1 MYKVSEL
8 LHCSSLSQWATGK
21 FDKVDK
27 KEHVLLMDEVD
38 GMSGNEDRGGMQ
50 QLIQLIK
57 TTKVPIICMANDR
70 NHQKLRSL
78 ANYCF
83 DLRVQRPRVEQIKS
97 AVMTIAYKE
106 GIKIAPNVLQDIIIA
121 TNQDIR
127 QVLHNLSL
135 FSAGGDKP
143 DEREAAKSKKDV
155 QIGAFDACRKVFDPA
170 GQSASIQEKTSLFFY
185 DYSLAPLFVHENYI
199 KVRPKD
205 NHLMRLAKAADS
217 IAIGDVVDARVRGA
231 SGSWS
236 LLPTQAI
243 FASLLP
249 GEYMRGYMSGMINFP
264 QWLGKNSTNNKNKR
278 LIAQLTSH
286 MRLSISGDRRAVNQD
301 YLPILRK
308 KLTDPLIKSQND
320 GVKEVLDILEEYHLT
335 KEDMDCLLEVS
346 QWDGRDPMKE
356 IESKAKAAF
365 TRAYNKANFSLPYA
379 IGNVSKTKGKKSTS
393 DDYELGE
400 MGEDESAIVSEEE
413 DDDITKDAMIKVIL
427 LKTNKIK

>member
-1 MYKVSEL
+1 M
-8 LHCSSLSQWATGK
+8 LHCSSLSQWASGK
-21 FDKVDK
+21 VDKVDK

-70 NHQKLRSL
+70 NHPKLRSL

-97 AVMTIAYKE
+97 AIMTIAYKE
-106 GIKIAPNVLQDIIIA
+106 WIKIAPNVLQDIILS

-127 QVLHNLSL
+127 QVLHNVCL

-143 DEREAAKSKKDV
+143 DEREAVKSKKDV

-170 GQSASIQEKTSLFFY
+170 GESASIQEKISLFFY
-185 DYSLAPLFVHENYI
+185 DYNLASLFVHENYI

-217 IAIGDVVDARVRGA
+217 IATGDLVDRKIRGG

-243 FASLLP
+243 FASLIP
-249 GEYMRGYMSGMINFP
+249 GDYMRGYMSGMINFP
-264 QWLGKNSTNNKNKR
+264 QWLGKNSTYNKNKR
-278 LIAQLTSH
+278 LIAQLTTH
-286 MRLSISGDRRAVNQD
+286 MRLSISGDREAVNQD
-301 YLPILRK
+301 YLPILRR
-308 KLTDPLIKSQND
+308 KLTQPLIQNQNE
-320 GVKEVLDILEEYHLT
+320 GVKDVLDVLEEYHLT

-346 QWDGRDPMKE
+346 QWDSRDPMKE
-356 IESKAKAAF
+356 IESKTKAAF
-365 TRAYNKANFSLPYA
+365 TRAYNKTNFSLPYA
-379 IGNVSKTKGKKSTS
+379 IGNVSKSKSKKSVA
-393 DDYELGE
+393 DEYEAGE
-400 MGEDESAIVSEEE
+400 FGEDEPVVVSEEE
-413 DDDITKDAMIKVIL
+413 DDDITKDAMIKV
-427 LKTNKIK
+427 KF